1 MSSEIRGLLVKD
13 GSQGNGRLRNW
24 LIGLGGLL
32 AGLVMGFAILW
43 AIGIRPFGTPTFH
56 GITVQSP
63 ERAAN
68 FTLTTAGGQKVS
80 LKQFRGKVI
89 LLYFGY
95 TFCPDVCPATMTE
108 LKQAVNALGRDAD
121 KIQVLMISVDPL
133 RDTPE
138 KVDEYVK
145 HFHPSFIGL
154 GGTED
159 EILAATTP
167 LGIFYE
173 KHDGTPNSGY
183 LVDHTATVTVID
195 KDGYIRLVYPF
206 DTPGEDMAAD
216 LRILIKE

>member
-1 MSSEIRGLLVKD
+1 VSLETGQPLVND
-13 GSQGNGRLRNW
+13 GSSGNGRLRGW

-32 AGLVMGFAILW
+32 AGLVMGFVILW
-43 AIGIRPFGTPTFH
+43 VIGIRPFGTPAFN

-68 FTLTTAGGQKVS
+68 FTLTTAGGEKVS
-80 LKQFRGKVI
+80 LKQFRGKVV

-95 TFCPDVCPATMTE
+95 TYCPDVCPATMTE
-108 LKQAVNALGRDAD
+108 LKRAINALGRDDD
-121 KIQVLMISVDPL
+121 KVQVLMISVDPL

-173 KHDGTPNSGY
+173 KHEGTPDSGY

-195 KDGYIRLVYPF
+195 KDGYLRLVYPF
-206 DTPGEDMAAD
+206 DTPGEDIAAD
-216 LRILIKE
+216 LEMLIKE